1 VLTKLTLTIEQTVIE
16 NAKKYAQHKNK
27 SISRMVEE
35 YLRHVTESSSDIK
48 NQNTPPTTRKIAGM
62 FAKEYQDQPYQ
73 ELLEAAILEKNL

>member
-35 YLRHVTESSSDIK
+35 YLRHITETSSDLST
-48 NQNTPPTTRKIAGM
+48 QNTAPTTNKIAGM
-62 FAKEYQDQPYQ
+62 FAKEYQDQPYKD
-73 ELLEAAILEKNL
+73 LLEAAIIERNL